1 MMNHQG
7 TKTQRTWWLSVLVVA
22 VMVGFAGCAREE
34 VAVPTPD
41 QRAKLLTI
49 PDEYKNRANPLPANY
64 GNLTEGRA
72 RYEQYCALCHGLEGK
87 GTTLLGHSLY
97 PPAADLT
104 LPQVS
109 KYTDGQLYWIIS
121 EGIRFSG
128 MPATHAYSTEE
139 QIWRLVLDLRQI
151 QSKQ

>member
-1 MMNHQG
+1 MMNHQD
-7 TKTQRTWWLSVLVVA
+7 TKTPRTWCLSVLVVA
-22 VMVGFAGCAREE
+22 FIVGFAGCAREE

-72 RYEQYCALCHGLEGK
+72 RFEQYCALCHGPDGK
-87 GTTLLGHSLY
+87 GTTLLGRSLY
-97 PPAADLT
+97 PPAGDLT
-104 LPQVS
+104 LPQVL

-128 MPATHAYSTEE
+128 MPATRAYSTEE
-139 QIWRLVLDLRQI
+139 QIWRLVLHLRQI
-151 QSKQ
+151 QRKQ

>member
-1 MMNHQG
+1 MMNHQD
-7 TKTQRTWWLSVLVVA
+7 TKTPRTWCLTVLVVA
-22 VMVGFAGCAREE
+22 VIVGFAGCAREE

-49 PDEYKNRANPLPANY
+49 PDEYKSRANPLPANY

-72 RYEQYCALCHGLEGK
+72 RFEQYCALCHGPDGK
-87 GTTLLGHSLY
+87 GTTLLGRSLY

-128 MPATHAYSTEE
+128 MPATRAYSTEE
-139 QIWRLVLDLRQI
+139 QIWRLVLHLRQI
-151 QSKQ
+151 QRKQ

>member
-1 MMNHQG
+1 MMNHQD
-7 TKTQRTWWLSVLVVA
+7 TKTPRTWCLSVLVVA
-22 VMVGFAGCAREE
+22 VIVGFAGCAREE

-49 PDEYKNRANPLPANY
+49 PDEYKNRANLLPANY

-72 RYEQYCALCHGLEGK
+72 RFEQYCALCHGPDGK
-87 GTTLLGHSLY
+87 GTTLLGRSLY

-104 LPQVS
+104 SPQVS

-121 EGIRFSG
+121 EGIRFSRQY
-128 MPATHAYSTEE
+128 PHRAYSTEE
-139 QIWRLVLDLRQI
+139 QIWRLVLHLRQI
-151 QSKQ
+151 QRKQ

>member
-1 MMNHQG
+1 
-7 TKTQRTWWLSVLVVA
+7 LVVA
-22 VMVGFAGCAREE
+22 VIVGFAGCAREE

-49 PDEYKNRANPLPANY
+49 PDEYKSRANPLPANY

-72 RYEQYCALCHGLEGK
+72 RFEQYCALCHGPDGK
-87 GTTLLGHSLY
+87 GTTLLGRSLY

-128 MPATHAYSTEE
+128 MPATRAYSTEE
-139 QIWRLVLDLRQI
+139 QIWRLVLHLRQI
-151 QSKQ
+151 QRKQ

>member
-1 MMNHQG
+1 
-7 TKTQRTWWLSVLVVA
+7 
-22 VMVGFAGCAREE
+22 
-34 VAVPTPD
+34 VPTPD

-49 PDEYKNRANPLPANY
+49 PDEYKSRANPLPANY

-72 RYEQYCALCHGLEGK
+72 RFEQYCALCHGPDGK
-87 GTTLLGHSLY
+87 GTTLLGRSLY

-104 LPQVS
+104 SPQVL

-128 MPATHAYSTEE
+128 MPATRAYSTEE
-139 QIWRLVLDLRQI
+139 QIWRLVLYLRQT
-151 QSKQ
+151 QRKQ

>member
-1 MMNHQG
+1 MLL
-7 TKTQRTWWLSVLVVA
+7 TVA
-22 VMVGFAGCAREE
+22 ALLGSGCARPPGEG
-34 VAVPTPD
+34 APTLD

-72 RYEQYCALCHGLEGK
+72 RFEQYCALCHGLDGK
-87 GTTLLGHSLY
+87 AATLLGRSLY

-128 MPATHAYSTEE
+128 MPATRAYSTEE
-139 QIWRLVLDLRQI
+139 QIWRLVLHLRQLGGAAR
-151 QSKQ
+151 QSPPAGAQ